1 MGTLYSALLASGM
14 VALSSTQTGTY
25 LAQAAIAS
33 SRASVSQC
41 QEDYR
46 DWRVACFV
54 VPERTEC
61 TLQQHLVDERRHQNV
76 LDIELGAP
84 DEGMLGGTL
93 VLPLGIAIDRET
105 SLQVDDSAD
114 RRVVNIQTCLPVG
127 CVARLAFDRDF
138 MASLRRGAKLKVA
151 GFAASG
157 DGIPVT
163 FTISLDGF
171 PQALDR
177 SLALMA
183 SQSMR

>member
-1 MGTLYSALLASGM
+1 MA
-14 VALSSTQTGTY
+14 ALSSTQTGTY

-33 SRASVSQC
+33 SRASVSQF

-93 VLPLGIAIDRET
+93 
-105 SLQVDDSAD
+105 
-114 RRVVNIQTCLPVG
+114 
-127 CVARLAFDRDF
+127 VARLAFDRDF